1 MEFKRLHQGFQLPQR
16 GSDHAGG
23 YDIFM
28 PDSGSIPEVCYSD
41 PSTSHKMVPL
51 GFAAR
56 VPEGHVALI
65 LPRSGAGA
73 KFGVELRNTVG
84 VIDAD
89 YTGEWMAAVTQ
100 KEGEAFSWQAGDR
113 LFQFIVVPVAVVTP
127 HEVDD
132 LAATTRGIG
141 GFGSTGQ

>member
-1 MEFKRLHQGFQLPQR
+1 MQFKRLHQGFQLPQR
-16 GSDHAGG
+16 GSSHAGG

-28 PDSGSIPEVCYSD
+28 PDSGCIPEVD
-41 PSTSHKMVPL
+41 PADTTTTHKMVPL

-73 KFGVELRNTVG
+73 KHGIELRNTVG

-89 YTGEWMAAVTQ
+89 YTGEWMAAVKQ
-100 KEGEAFSWQAGDR
+100 KEGVAFSWQAGER
-113 LFQFIVVPVAVVTP
+113 LFQFILVPVATADP
-127 HEVDD
+127 HEVDE
-132 LAATTRGIG
+132 LAATARGLG